1 MKFLKSV
8 LMALTVFCVPA
19 ACHSGKSLDIDGNS
33 PRTEKSYSL
42 PAFKAI
48 HASSG
53 IKVVYRQS
61 GGKQQVKVDA
71 VREIM
76 PYLVVKTSGDALVL
90 AIDSRKTRSMRVKGT
105 PVVVYVNTPRLD
117 GLTAT
122 SGSRIEVGQSLRAAG
137 DLALKTTSG
146 GAISLTD
153 VRADDVDAT
162 ASSGGSLTIGRLKT
176 DDLSVATTSGSAA
189 KLGDVSCGEAELSAT
204 SGSSL
209 TVGGKC
215 RGEAKFTLSSGSAV
229 KAADF
234 VAAGVSA
241 TASSGASL
249 KCHATGSLQATAS
262 SGGSVRYKGNPREVS
277 VSKTGVKP
285 L

>member
-19 ACHSGKSLDIDGNS
+19 ACHSGKSLDIDGHS
-33 PRTEKSYSL
+33 PRTEKSYNL

-105 PVVVYVNTPRLD
+105 PVVVYVNTP
-117 GLTAT
+117 GSTA
-122 SGSRIEVGQSLRAAG
+122 
-137 DLALKTTSG
+137 
-146 GAISLTD
+146 
-153 VRADDVDAT
+153 
-162 ASSGGSLTIGRLKT
+162 
-176 DDLSVATTSGSAA
+176 
-189 KLGDVSCGEAELSAT
+189 
-204 SGSSL
+204 
-209 TVGGKC
+209 
-215 RGEAKFTLSSGSAV
+215 
-229 KAADF
+229 
-234 VAAGVSA
+234 
-241 TASSGASL
+241 
-249 KCHATGSLQATAS
+249 
-262 SGGSVRYKGNPREVS
+262 
-277 VSKTGVKP
+277 
-285 L
+285 